1 MAEPERATTRARG
14 AVARGEDPLFEFGP
28 EAEVVVGS
36 DGTIERVNRRA
47 AQLYGGAASDLVGES
62 VELLVAATP
71 GDADED
77 PVVWLRSLRD
87 RGGTRQPVMLTG
99 RHRDGS
105 TYPAELSAA
114 AVPASDEL
122 VIALRDGSARRR
134 SIDRIAAMLDF
145 APDAIVVV
153 DEQGT
158 VRFANRQ
165 VTAVFGWPPHELVGR
180 EIEELVPAGD
190 RAGHEALRR
199 GFFAS
204 PRVRDM
210 GAGQHLKGRRRDGSE
225 FPVEI
230 SLSPLPGEPR
240 EVMAAIR
247 DVTDRRAAERRAR
260 AMLEFAPDATII
272 VDRSGHIVEA
282 NRQVTA
288 LFGHDAETLV
298 GMSVEQLLP
307 ERHRWS
313 HVVHRDS
320 FFGSP
325 RVRAMGAGDELSG
338 LRADGSEFAV
348 EISLSPLP
356 GPEPEVMATIRDV
369 SDRRATSEAL
379 AAALAHERD
388 AARELRHATRV
399 KDEFLDVAAHELR
412 TPLASISGFASA
424 LVTDWDEQDD
434 AWKLGLLE
442 RIRRNARD
450 MSELTN
456 RLLDVSRLQA
466 GRVRMEPV
474 DLDVEALLRELVDD
488 LEALSDR
495 EVAFDLGVDG
505 LVRTDRAALAHV
517 VTNLLTNA
525 AKYSDPPEPIE
536 VRARR
541 DAGGVLVAVTDH
553 GIGIPEEDMPH
564 LFDHF
569 YRGANQNRGRGAGV
583 GLAVARQYVELLG
596 GRLRAESTR
605 GEGSTFTAWFPN
617 APSDGGVTPT

>member
-1 MAEPERATTRARG
+1 MVEAGRAAGVPVRG
-14 AVARGEDPLFEFGP
+14 PGPPDEDPLFEFGP
-28 EAEVVVGS
+28 EAEVVVGT

-47 AQLYGGAASDLVGES
+47 SQLYGAAANDLVGES
-62 VELLVAATP
+62 VELLLAATP
-71 GDADED
+71 GDADDD
-77 PVVWLRSLRD
+77 PVAWLRSVRD
-87 RGGTRQPVMLTG
+87 RGGTRQPVMVTG
-99 RHRDGS
+99 RRRDGS

-114 AVPASDEL
+114 AVPASDAL
-122 VIALRDGSARRR
+122 VVALRDGSARRR
-134 SIDRIAAMLDF
+134 SIDRIAALLDF

-165 VTAVFGWPPHELVGR
+165 VAAIFDWPPHELVGR
-180 EIEELVPAGD
+180 SIEELVPATD
-190 RAGHEALRR
+190 RAGHEALRTS
-199 GFFAS
+199 FFAS

-210 GAGQHLKGRRRDGSE
+210 GAGQHLEGRRRDGSE

-272 VDRSGHIVEA
+272 VDRAGRIVEA

-288 LFGHDAETLV
+288 LFGHDAETLA

-320 FFGSP
+320 FFGAP
-325 RVRAMGAGDELSG
+325 RVREMGAGDELWG

-356 GPEPEVMATIRDV
+356 GPGPEVMATIRDV

-388 AARELRHATRV
+388 AARELRQTTRV
-399 KDEFLDVAAHELR
+399 KDEFIDVAAHELR
-412 TPLASISGFASA
+412 TPLASISGFATA
-424 LVTDWDEQDD
+424 LVTDWEEHDD
-434 AWKLGLLE
+434 DWKLGLLE

-450 MSELTN
+450 MTELTD

-466 GRVRMEPV
+466 GRVRLRPV
-474 DLDVEALLRELVDD
+474 ALDVETFLRELVDD
-488 LEALSDR
+488 LQPLTDR
-495 EVAFDLGVDG
+495 DVRLDLDVAEPL
-505 LVRTDRAALAHV
+505 LTDRAAVAHV
-517 VTNLLTNA
+517 LTNLLTNA
-525 AKYSDPPEPIE
+525 AKYSDAPAPIE

-541 DAGGVLVAVTDH
+541 DAGGVEVVVTDH
-553 GIGIPEEDMPH
+553 GIGIPAEDLPH

-569 YRGANQNRGRGAGV
+569 YRGVNQTRGRGAGV

-605 GEGSTFTAWFPN
+605 GEGSTFTAWFPE
-617 APSDGGVTPT
+617 APAEADGT